1 MTLKPNLVAVS
12 AQHYQDELSPTAHRL
27 VRRIL
32 YHWSEMAAGHGF
44 PSVADIDPWMIGDDW
59 KNCLLIE
66 LHTPLT
72 RSRLLNVGSNLLS
85 DPDRPTQPDT
95 IAECPEDTLAGMLV
109 ARVPDVLL
117 ARDYVLD
124 EGGARLQDR
133 MILYRSILLPL
144 SVNSGDID
152 HVLAAANYRFA

>member
-1 MTLKPNLVAVS
+1 MTLKPNIMAVS
-12 AQHYQDELSPTAHRL
+12 AQNYQDELSPMAHRL

-32 YHWSEMAAGHGF
+32 YHWTEVAAGRGF
-44 PSVADIDPWMIGDDW
+44 PSVVDIDPWMIGDDW

-72 RSRLLNVGSNLLS
+72 RSRLLNVGNNLLS
-85 DPDRPTQPDT
+85 DPDRPTQPNT
-95 IAECPEDTLAGMLV
+95 IGECPEDTLAGMLV